1 MICGG
6 LGLLR
11 SQHVLSANQ
20 RIRRIPEVCTR
31 DKVKPHVPML
41 SSLKRHSFSVWS
53 EGDSAGLRCVAM
65 NARIMNPRCLSL
77 SLDQLINRG

>member
-1 MICGG
+1 MICRG
-6 LGLLR
+6 LGLSL

-31 DKVKPHVPML
+31 DKAKPHVPMFF
-41 SSLKRHSFSVWS
+41 SLERHLFDARS

-65 NARIMNPRCLSL
+65 NAKIMNPSWLSL
-77 SLDQLINRG
+77 ALIS

>member
-6 LGLLR
+6 LALAR

-65 NARIMNPRCLSL
+65 NA
-77 SLDQLINRG
+77 